1 MAYLLLVRCMAT
13 SSTTIDYGARCD
25 RLTKEIEKLVS
36 ALYNTSDDDD
46 RLRCEN
52 LKTYRVEVMR
62 SFILYMHLA
71 IEDLLR
77 ALFFDFIKKA
87 E

>member
-1 MAYLLLVRCMAT
+1 MAIELANRKDAAT
-13 SSTTIDYGARCD
+13 TTIDYGARCD

-71 IEDLLR
+71 NR
-77 ALFFDFIKKA
+77 RPAARFAVRFHQKA